1 MGYKEFFQRPAGY
14 CLGDAPPLARS
25 AVAFVLVGV
34 STVIGL
40 ALRPGTY
47 TTPYLFFYPAILVG
61 LWLAGFG
68 AGFTA
73 TVLSAIVVDHFFL
86 PPYGRWAFTPMG
98 ALRSM
103 YFVLSFGMI
112 CWLIERRQTQ
122 AKSEIKRQAEVLE
135 VAEGHRQ
142 SLGSELHLAQ
152 ERAQTFEAEWNA
164 LIESAPHGFL
174 RADRAGRFLRVNSA
188 LVAMLGYASAEEMTA
203 DKTVLLLYRF
213 SVRRDQFIAE
223 LDRVGAITGFEAE
236 WVAKDGRPLYVRL
249 GGRRVAPGEYET
261 FVQDITQERRLEQ
274 QFRQAQKMEAVGRL
288 AGGVAHDFNN
298 LLMIIMGQAELLA
311 NRADLPEAAR
321 QRTAEILAAAERA
334 GTLTSQL
341 LAFSRKQILK
351 LEPVDLNALVQH
363 FSNVLARL
371 LGEDIRTEIVLEPL
385 LDFIRGDK
393 GQIEQ
398 VLLNLAVNSRD
409 AMPAGGQF
417 IIETARVTLDEQY
430 AKTHSGVKTGRYV
443 MLAVSDTGI
452 GMDQDTQARIFEPF
466 FTTKEQGKGTG
477 LGLSM
482 IYGTV
487 KQMQGNIWVYSE
499 VGKGT
504 TFKIYFPILEEQLE
518 IAPEWNLAVV
528 PARLQLTVVVVEDNT
543 SLRALIGDY
552 LEVEGCRVIAAAD
565 GEEALR
571 QVAAFPGPIDLL
583 LTDVVLPGKNG
594 KQVARDLA
602 LLRPEIKVVYTS
614 GYTPNAIVHHGV
626 LDPGVHF
633 LQKPFTRAELTAK
646 LREATQAS

>member
-1 MGYKEFFQRPAGY
+1 MN
-14 CLGDAPPLARS
+14 
-25 AVAFVLVGV
+25 
-34 STVIGL
+34 
-40 ALRPGTY
+40 
-47 TTPYLFFYPAILVG
+47 
-61 LWLAGFG
+61 
-68 AGFTA
+68 
-73 TVLSAIVVDHFFL
+73 
-86 PPYGRWAFTPMG
+86 M
-98 ALRSM
+98 
-103 YFVLSFGMI
+103 
-112 CWLIERRQTQ
+112 
-122 AKSEIKRQAEVLE
+122 
-135 VAEGHRQ
+135 
-142 SLGSELHLAQ
+142 
-152 ERAQTFEAEWNA
+152 
-164 LIESAPHGFL
+164 
-174 RADRAGRFLRVNSA
+174 
-188 LVAMLGYASAEEMTA
+188 
-203 DKTVLLLYRF
+203 
-213 SVRRDQFIAE
+213 
-223 LDRVGAITGFEAE
+223 
-236 WVAKDGRPLYVRL
+236 
-249 GGRRVAPGEYET
+249 
-261 FVQDITQERRLEQ
+261 
-274 QFRQAQKMEAVGRL
+274 
-288 AGGVAHDFNN
+288 
-298 LLMIIMGQAELLA
+298 
-311 NRADLPEAAR
+311 
-321 QRTAEILAAAERA
+321 
-334 GTLTSQL
+334 
-341 LAFSRKQILK
+341 
-351 LEPVDLNALVQH
+351 
-363 FSNVLARL
+363 
-371 LGEDIRTEIVLEPL
+371 
-385 LDFIRGDK
+385 
-393 GQIEQ
+393 
-398 VLLNLAVNSRD
+398 AVNSRD